1 MSSIHLIVGI
11 AVMALFAAAGLLGA
25 WRWWRV
31 EPSPWFWRLLR
42 AGQAVLG
49 IQVILGGVLLAQG
62 REPTDGL
69 HLVYGLLP
77 VAVSFVAEQLRIA
90 AAQTVLDARGLTDA
104 RAVGELPADGQRSVV
119 TAIVR
124 RELGVMTLASL
135 FITGLALRAEFPNSL
150 ACFVMEQ
157 PSDWFDTLRVK

>member
-1 MSSIHLIVGI
+1 MDSVHLIVGV

-31 EPSPWFWRLLR
+31 EASPWFWRLLR
-42 AGQAVLG
+42 AGQVALG
-49 IQVILGGVLLAQG
+49 VEVVLGGVLLAAG
-62 REPTDGL
+62 REPSDGL

-77 VAVSFVAEQLRIA
+77 VAVSFVGEQLRLA
-90 AAQTVLDARGLTDA
+90 AAQTVLDARGLPDA
-104 RAVGELPADGQRSVV
+104 QAVGALTAADQRSVV

-135 FITGLALRAEFPNSL
+135 FITGLVLRAGFISGGL
-150 ACFVMEQ
+150 
-157 PSDWFDTLRVK
+157 